1 MIKLEYIWVD
11 GSEPTSQLRS
21 KTKVVEKF
29 GNTISDCPEWGFD
42 GSSTNQ
48 ATGDNSDCVLKPV
61 RLYHNPL
68 EENSARGAFSGIL
81 EHRYGLALKNSEDPN
96 QWLIKVAERHTS
108 GDTSRMAQR
117 LLDDFRKNLIGPI
130 SLELP

>member
-48 ATGDNSDCVLKPV
+48 APGDNSDCILKPV
-61 RLYHNPL
+61 RLYENPL
-68 EENSARGAFSGIL
+68 
-81 EHRYGLALKNSEDPN
+81 D
-96 QWLIKVAERHTS
+96 KVDS
-108 GDTSRMAQR
+108 
-117 LLDDFRKNLIGPI
+117 
-130 SLELP
+130 